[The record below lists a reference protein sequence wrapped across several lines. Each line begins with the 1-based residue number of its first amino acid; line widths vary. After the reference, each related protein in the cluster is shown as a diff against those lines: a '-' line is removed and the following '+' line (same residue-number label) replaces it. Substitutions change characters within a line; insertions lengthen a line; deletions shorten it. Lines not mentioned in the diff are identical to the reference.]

1 MTAHRILLLTAGTA
15 LAVSFTS
22 TMAVADAAMPIPL
35 GSLRSVEKVDSL
47 FLVPP
52 GAAPVATVPPIVTV
66 AQPPAIVPVAQP
78 PAFRATPVPGMP
90 RDGGTNLQGLLRDPR
105 ASRVTP
111 AGLRLADPGWMRKAP
126 AERR

>member
-22 TMAVADAAMPIPL
+22 TMAAADAAKPIPL
-35 GSLRSVEKVDSL
+35 GSLRSVEKVESL

-52 GAAPVATVPPIVTV
+52 GTAPVAAVPPIVT
-66 AQPPAIVPVAQP
+66 VAQP

-90 RDGGTNLQGLLRDPR
+90 RDGGTNLEGLLRDPR

-111 AGLRLADPGWMRKAP
+111 AGLRLADPGWMRKPP